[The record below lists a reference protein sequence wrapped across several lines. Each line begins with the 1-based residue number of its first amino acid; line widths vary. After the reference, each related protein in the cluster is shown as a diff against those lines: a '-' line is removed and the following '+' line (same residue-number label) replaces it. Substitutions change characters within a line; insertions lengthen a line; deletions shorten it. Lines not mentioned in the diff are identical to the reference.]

1 MARAKKKSGAEAS
14 SMVAPEHPATP
25 LDAPGDAVVAEV
37 TTPSTWREKRGR
49 VDLACLRVIVVPRA
63 EVEANNYNPNSVAP
77 DKLELLA
84 QSVADNG
91 FCFPIVV
98 IRDEERGVYVIV
110 DGFHRWTVCGPE
122 WLDVAM
128 VPVVVLSHTMAGRLA
143 ATWQFN
149 KARGSHSVDLDA
161 ELIRALLE
169 QGLTDDEVGA
179 RLGVDLDTVHR
190 YKQVTGI
197 AALFARSPYSTAWA
211 MVETVDAEQLTPAAP

>member
-1 MARAKKKSGAEAS
+1 MARTKKKTGAEAS
-14 SMVAPEHPATP
+14 SMVSTERHATP
-25 LDAPGDAVVAEV
+25 LDAPGDVVVATT

-49 VDLACLRVIVVPRA
+49 VDLACLRVIVVPRE

-128 VPVVVLSHTMAGRLA
+128 VPVVVLPHAMAARLA

-161 ELIRALLE
+161 ELIRALIE
-169 QGLTDDEVGA
+169 QGLSDDEVGT

-197 AALFARSPYSTAWA
+197 AALFARSNYSASWSMTDDAVTASPQGA
-211 MVETVDAEQLTPAAP
+211 

>member
-1 MARAKKKSGAEAS
+1 MAKQTKKTGAGAS
-14 SMVAPEHPATP
+14 TMAGETERVAETVAP
-25 LDAPGDAVVAEV
+25 VA
-37 TTPSTWREKRGR
+37 SWRARRGA
-49 VDLACLRVIVVPRA
+49 VDLACLRIIAVPRA
-63 EVEANNYNPNSVAP
+63 DVVANNYNPNSVAP

-84 QSVADNG
+84 ESIAANG

-110 DGFHRWTVCGPE
+110 DGFHRWTMCGPE
-122 WLDVAM
+122 WLDIDP
-128 VPVVVLSHTMAGRLA
+128 VPVVVLHHGMTERLA

-161 ELIRALLE
+161 ELIRALIE
-169 QGLTDDEVGA
+169 QGLSDDEVGS

-197 AALFARSPYSTAWA
+197 AALFARSPYSAAWA
-211 MVETVDAEQLTPAAP
+211 MVDDASDAAELTPSAP